1 MKIGVAQNNY
11 LAFEA
16 REVTQS
22 GAGTQGSFVVYW
34 PGPPGSSSTAGC
46 TANVTWPILDTV
58 TVLGVGPVD
67 LASVT
72 IMVQSTS
79 LEIATFVG
87 NLGS

>member
-1 MKIGVAQNNY
+1 MDVGTAQNNY

-16 REVTQS
+16 REVTHS
-22 GAGTQGSFVVYW
+22 GVGTQGSFVVYW
-34 PGPPGSSSTAGC
+34 PGPPGSAGAGGC

-72 IMVQSTS
+72 IMVQSSS
-79 LEIATFVG
+79 LRRATCLG
-87 NLGS
+87 TLGS